1 MANLAN
7 LDEALDK
14 AEAGEAT
21 VENILPEDEEMEE
34 VEVIP
39 EGIMILFINT
49 WRVLESSPSVKGPGL
64 NTIQTLP
71 FPKRYSASSMAKRE
85 PCSEKTEPM
94 ELLHQAVETVVVV
107 AGAIVAAVDTKS
119 ERFESNHS
127 KTN

>member
-1 MANLAN
+1 
-7 LDEALDK
+7 
-14 AEAGEAT
+14 
-21 VENILPEDEEMEE
+21 MEGSR
-34 VEVIP
+34 IITLS
-39 EGIMILFINT
+39 EG
-49 WRVLESSPSVKGPGL
+49 KKL
-64 NTIQTLP
+64 NTIQTLL
-71 FPKRYSASSMAKRE
+71 FPQRYGTSFLATRE